1 MQIERTRNMVAIVDA
16 EDAAALQY
24 FGACAALNFPME

>member
-1 MQIERTRNMVAIVDA
+1 MVAIVDA